1 MSDMQ
6 ISVWLRWKTGFYR
19 LTCPSAR
26 SFSII
31 CSIKFLETASFSI
44 CLFLQHSSNKNNYRD
59 IPDICQPERACVRYC
74 SCPFSDSR
82 IPSSAR
88 VEKYAICF
96 FPFFIFSSVFFT
108 LSPVPDDALFPSVE
122 IVTAPCAYPPFQF
135 CSI

>member
-19 LTCPSAR
+19 FTMSLCQVLFNNLFNKILGNR
-26 SFSII
+26 FI
-31 CSIKFLETASFSI
+31 SI

-59 IPDICQPERACVRYC
+59 IPDICQPKRACVRYC
-74 SCPFSDSR
+74 SCPFR
-82 IPSSAR
+82 IPEFRPAH
-88 VEKYAICF
+88 VLKICNLFLPVFYF
-96 FPFFIFSSVFFT
+96 FFRFFT